1 MHKELEEQTVLNEK
15 MIKRFANLTNHIN
28 QQQKIITSYL
38 KYINENSKNQIARDN
53 HNLKYAHYLNQV
65 NYNMNLLHDHITRIA
80 EAIILANLNLISNT
94 ILSTES
100 GTIRNSHYI
109 QKSRVKYKVQ
119 RKHL

>member
-15 MIKRFANLTNHIN
+15 TIKRFANLTNHIN

-38 KYINENSKNQIARDN
+38 KYINENSKNQITRDN

-65 NYNMNLLHDHITRIA
+65 NYNINLLHDHITRIA

-100 GTIRNSHYI
+100 GTIRNSYYI